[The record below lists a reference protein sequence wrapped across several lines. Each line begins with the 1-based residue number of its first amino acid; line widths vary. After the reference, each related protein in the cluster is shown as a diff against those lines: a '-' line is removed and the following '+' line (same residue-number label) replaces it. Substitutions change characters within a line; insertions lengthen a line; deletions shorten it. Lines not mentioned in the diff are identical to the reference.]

1 MATEIKLRRG
11 TKAQHDDGSG
21 FTGALG
27 EVTVDTTDDTLRVH
41 DGSLKGG
48 HVIAKLSDVE
58 ASDTLSELLAK
69 GNSTGSNDIQVDGT
83 DKVTFGAESGG
94 KLEIYEDGSQN
105 GVIKQTGTGALK
117 ISGIYGTLNNDS
129 DEELISWD
137 TDNAGLSWRGA
148 SGAGL
153 KLFTK
158 ETGIGVT
165 GTVNASD
172 GLTADYIDLTGGKS
186 TTTTGAICA
195 DQIRFSAE
203 GSDEAKIY
211 ASVDGLNTSLF
222 IQSND
227 DEADKVRVVA
237 GGTESLTVSKTGI
250 DVTGTVEAD
259 GVKLGDN
266 EKIQLGAS
274 QDLEIFHDGT
284 NSYLQDVGDGQLILN
299 TTNGGG
305 VYVQSAGET
314 MAQFISNGAVNLYH
328 DNAQKFATT
337 ETGIDVTGTVTAD
350 GVALGNNEKITFGGE
365 SDGKLEIYESTG
377 GNGFIEQ
384 TGNGNLS
391 IKGQDITLSN
401 NTNQTLIK
409 TLLNTA
415 QLFHRNGDNAGLKLE
430 TTNTGID
437 VTGTVTAD
445 GLTLGAGEIATFNS
459 GAGGDLQISG
469 DATGSFSLIKQTGGG
484 DLIIQGQN
492 GSLRNDANDAV
503 IAWFPD
509 YAALAWR
516 GASGSGTKLTTTEAG
531 IDVTGTVEA
540 NAFSGTGN
548 AAITDFITDVSA
560 SNNDTT
566 VPTTAAV
573 KSYVDNNDGDTTY
586 TGGTGL
592 TLDGTTF
599 NVDAAQTQIT
609 SVGALDAGS
618 ITSGFG
624 NINNG
629 TNSITTN
636 NLYAGSTTVS
646 GNLEVKST
654 TADGNF
660 LPEIRLTR
668 NGGVDAGDD
677 GDVLG
682 ALVFEGD
689 SFDGSQKNYARIGA
703 SIKDDG
709 TGITGGQ
716 VEGEIRFACAA
727 GDDGAPELES
737 PSARIDSQG
746 IHTNESILDGTGNK
760 NFFHTHN
767 CGSGGGLKF
776 HSNDGNHTTTIK
788 AKNPSAD
795 QDITI
800 PNVTGDIVVASI
812 AGGSINGGGDT
823 TTPRT
828 TWSISQFVA
837 NPNSTYVHF
846 NNDNTNDLTI
856 SVPFV
861 GVDAVTIGSS
871 FKFINASPS
880 DSDIIID
887 IDAFSFAGTAA
898 YALTKLDGSS
908 NSVIYSF
915 GSNLTIDSG
924 GQITLTAVSAGVWLV
939 EGIGYS

>member
-21 FTGALG
+21 FTGAEG

-58 ASDTLSELLAK
+58 ASDTLAELLAK

-172 GLTADYIDLTGGKS
+172 GLTADYIDLTGGES
-186 TTTTGAICA
+186 TTTTGTIACKQIVLNDPTSTNDGNDGTDLA
-195 DQIRFSAE
+195 RIYTESTVTNRSSLVIHSADDGNDQIVLRTDNDVDVLVADSH
-203 GSDEAKIY
+203 GINVTGTVDC
-211 ASVDGLNTSLF
+211 DGLKMDDGEYAQFGTANDLQIFHSGNHSYIKDRGTGILS
-222 IQSND
+222 IQSDGDSITFHDSANARD
-227 DEADKVRVVA
+227 MAKFSVGGTASLNWA
-237 GGTESLTVSKTGI
+237 GGTGTGTKLATTATGINVTGTVTADGLTLGAGEIATFNSGAGGDLQISGDATGSFSLIKQTGGGDLIIQGQNGHLRNDANGSLIAWDNARAELYWRGNGAGARLATTEAGI
-250 DVTGTVEAD
+250 DVTGTVIAD
-259 GVKLGDN
+259 GVRLGDN

-337 ETGIDVTGTVTAD
+337 ETGIDVTGTVEAD
-350 GVALGNNEKITFGGE
+350 
-365 SDGKLEIYESTG
+365 
-377 GNGFIEQ
+377 
-384 TGNGNLS
+384 
-391 IKGQDITLSN
+391 
-401 NTNQTLIK
+401 
-409 TLLNTA
+409 
-415 QLFHRNGDNAGLKLE
+415 
-430 TTNTGID
+430 
-437 VTGTVTAD
+437 
-445 GLTLGAGEIATFNS
+445 
-459 GAGGDLQISG
+459 
-469 DATGSFSLIKQTGGG
+469 
-484 DLIIQGQN
+484 
-492 GSLRNDANDAV
+492 
-503 IAWFPD
+503 
-509 YAALAWR
+509 
-516 GASGSGTKLTTTEAG
+516 
-531 IDVTGTVEA
+531 
-540 NAFSGTGN
+540 AFSGTGN

-599 NVDAAQTQIT
+599 NVDAAQTHIT

-624 NINNG
+624 DINNG
-629 TNSITTN
+629 LNSITTN

-716 VEGEIRFACAA
+716 VEGEIRFACAD
-727 GDDGAPELES
+727 GDGGSPALEI

-746 IHTNESILDGTGNK
+746 IHTNESIIDGTGNK

-788 AKNPSAD
+788 ANNPSAD
-795 QDITI
+795 QEITI

-871 FKFINASPS
+871 FKFVNASPS

-887 IDAFSFAGTAA
+887 IDAFTF
-898 YALTKLDGSS
+898 L
-908 NSVIYSF
+908 
-915 GSNLTIDSG
+915 
-924 GQITLTAVSAGVWLV
+924 GQRLMHLLSWTAVVIRLFIVMAV
-939 EGIGYS
+939 I